1 MIDIDLSL
9 LAELISVLVLMAVL
23 NSILFRPIRKQLEER
38 EAKMAA
44 IEAEVERFEHRAQK
58 LVEDFDMKMAE
69 ARTAGKQE
77 LERLKEEGR
86 EEERQLAEASAKEA
100 SAKKEELMSDISGQI
115 EAARKELK
123 DQSETFALEIA
134 QKLLGRAV

>member
-9 LAELISVLVLMAVL
+9 FAELISVLVLMAVL

-44 IEAEVERFEHRAQK
+44 IEAEVERFDHKTQK
-58 LVEDFDMKMAE
+58 LVDDFDKKMAD
-69 ARTAGKQE
+69 ARAAGMQE
-77 LERLKEEGR
+77 LERLKDEAR
-86 EEERQLAEASAKEA
+86 EEERQLADSSTQEASARK
-100 SAKKEELMSDISGQI
+100 SELMADISGQI
-115 EAARKELK
+115 ESARKELK
-123 DQSETFALEIA
+123 EQSETFAVEIA